1 MEKVAVCLRMGGMG
15 AKTGLYAVP
24 VKQELVCMCNDEPLE
39 VKEATKKGY
48 RSIEMGGV
56 RRHD

>member
-1 MEKVAVCLRMGGMG
+1 MQMGGMG

-24 VKQELVCMCNDEPLE
+24 VKQELVCVCNDEPLE

-48 RSIEMGGV
+48 RSIERGV
-56 RRHD
+56 RRHDSAQQ